1 MAANLL
7 NDGVAN
13 TNVSDNT
20 IVQSTGAMHL
30 VKRIDLHRINLSSRG
45 TRGDPGPGEEL
56 VCVDEGPLNHVL
68 EVRPLVTLK
77 AADAP

>member
-13 TNVSDNT
+13 TKVSEST
-20 IVQSTGAMHL
+20 IVQSTGAMHP
-30 VKRIDLHRINLSSRG
+30 VKGIDLHRNDLSSRR
-45 TRGDPGPGEEL
+45 TRGNPGPGEEL
-56 VCVDEGPLNHVL
+56 VCVDEGPLKHAL

-77 AADAP
+77 AADAL